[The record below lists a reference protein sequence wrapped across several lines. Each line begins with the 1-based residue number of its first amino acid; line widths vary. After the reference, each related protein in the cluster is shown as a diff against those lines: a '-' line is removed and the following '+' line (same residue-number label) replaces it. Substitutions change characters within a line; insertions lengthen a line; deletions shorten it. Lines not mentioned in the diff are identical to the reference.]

1 MPRNT
6 KQTPIMTSGEMSVAI
21 GGSVA
26 ESVIVTGDQ
35 NNIVVENDGR
45 AYQSTTV
52 PPDKKV
58 LSQDQAFER
67 IGAAIRSNL
76 IQLEQNINQSRKESA
91 QFFKL
96 TLIFASLGFCVVIG
110 SIILLLLGQVT
121 AGVVSATTSLIP
133 EATAV
138 LFFQKDKELRSQID
152 RYHQQLL
159 ESQKIL
165 TMVDV
170 AETVSDEQTRDKLKQ
185 EIIFRVLG
193 VTNDK

>member
-1 MPRNT
+1 MQRI
-6 KQTPIMTSGEMSVAI
+6 TPITAVGERSIAI

-35 NNIVVENDGR
+35 NIVVEKDGIAR
-45 AYQSTTV
+45 RDTTI
-52 PPDKKV
+52 PPDKRV

-76 IQLEQNINQSRKESA
+76 VQLEQNINQSRKESA

-96 TLIFASLGFCVVIG
+96 TLVFSGLGFCVVIG
-110 SIILLLLGQVT
+110 GIILLLLGQVT
-121 AGVVSATTSLIP
+121 AGVVSTITSLIP

-159 ESQKIL
+159 DSQRIL
-165 TMVDV
+165 TMVDI
-170 AETVSDEQTRDKLKQ
+170 AETVTDEQTRDNLKK

-193 VTNDK
+193 VTNEK